1 MSIPEKFTERNYLRG
16 VERKRHHP
24 THTPEHY
31 LREAT
36 KQAPAI
42 LAKETQD
49 TERVIERSDGLV

>member
-1 MSIPEKFTERNYLRG
+1 M
-16 VERKRHHP
+16 
-24 THTPEHY
+24 HTPEHY